1 MNKNLIFNILL
12 LLISFLCILLI
23 RVKLRNGLTINS
35 RLENVILIFCLLVF
49 IFSAY
54 QIVLLLK

>member
-54 QIVLLLK
+54 QIVLLIK

>member
-35 RLENVILIFCLLVF
+35 QLENVILIFCLLVF

>member
-1 MNKNLIFNILL
+1 MKKNLIFNILL